1 LNKQVNQLNA
11 RINGFVVPDEVEDP
25 VVNIDIGNDNDDD
38 VKIQPEVISNDTNTE
53 KLKKPKG
60 FQSLAAKIKAE
71 EEEKRWAAK
80 QKEANE
86 LAIGNRIHTNTINT
100 ILMIM
105 LADRIRELD
114 KKAKETV
121 ATTLSEVGP
130 LGNIIILTNTNVIM
144 NITT

>member
-1 LNKQVNQLNA
+1 MNKQVNQLNA

-25 VVNIDIGNDNDDD
+25 VVNIDIGNDNDD
-38 VKIQPEVISNDTNTE
+38 VNIQPEVIINDTNTE

-86 LAIGNRIHTNTINT
+86 LAIGNRKYTNTINT

-121 ATTLSEVGP
+121 AMTLSEVGP

-144 NITT
+144 NIIT